1 MGKVDAAVVV
11 VVVAAFVLIKS
22 LIDLINIYIYI
33 QIHAWTVQPN
43 QNCINLRSVYITYYV
58 AVHV

>member
-11 VVVAAFVLIKS
+11 VVVAFVLIKS
-22 LIDLINIYIYI
+22 LIDLINMYI
-33 QIHAWTVQPN
+33 QIHVWTVQPN

-58 AVHV
+58 VVVYV